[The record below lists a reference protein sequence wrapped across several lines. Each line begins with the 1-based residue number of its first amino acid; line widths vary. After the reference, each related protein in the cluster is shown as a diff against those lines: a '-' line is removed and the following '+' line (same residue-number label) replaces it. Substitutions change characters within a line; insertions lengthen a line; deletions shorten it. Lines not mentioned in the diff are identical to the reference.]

1 MTILAGDIGGTKT
14 RLGLFDGHA
23 ASPVASA
30 TYATAGFQSPGE
42 LIGTFL
48 ASHDVRPSRACFGV
62 AGPVVDGRVQPVNLP
77 WVVDSGEFQRELG
90 IEVLLVND
98 IVANARGIGRLHE
111 SDFALLSRGTH
122 DPFGARAVV
131 SAGTGL
137 GEAALWWDGTGHR
150 AAASEGGSATFGPT
164 NPLEGELYRFL
175 AAEQGRVTFGDV
187 CSGPGLRNIYRFLS
201 EGSYAP
207 EPAVI
212 TAMAEADRFSI
223 ASAAL
228 DMFVSIYGSRAG
240 DAMLGY
246 AATGG
251 VYIGGGIAPKILP
264 RLLEGGF
271 MRAFVAK
278 GRLKWLL
285 ERTPVHVVLNSDAA
299 LIGAAAFAQEAAPV
313 AYLRAA

>member
-23 ASPVASA
+23 ASPVACA
-30 TYATAGFQSPGE
+30 TYATADFQSPSDLVE
-42 LIGTFL
+42 TFL

-77 WVVDSGEFQRELG
+77 WVVDSLEFRRHFG
-90 IEVLLVND
+90 IDALLVND
-98 IVANARGIGRLHE
+98 IVANARGIGLLHD
-111 SDFALLSRGTH
+111 SDLAVVNRGTH

-137 GEAALWWDGTGHR
+137 GEAALWWDGTRHR
-150 AAASEGGSATFGPT
+150 PAASEGGSASFGPT
-164 NPLEGELYRFL
+164 SPLEEELYRFL
-175 AAEQGRVTFGDV
+175 AAEQGRVTFGHI
-187 CSGPGLRNIYRFLS
+187 CSGPGLRHIYRFLA
-201 EGSYAP
+201 GGADAP

-212 TAMAEADRFSI
+212 TAEAEADRGSI

-228 DMFVSIYGSRAG
+228 DLFVSIYGTRAG

-251 VYIGGGIAPKILP
+251 VYLGGGIAPKILP

-278 GRLKWLL
+278 GRLRWLL
-285 ERTPVHVVLNSDAA
+285 ERTPVHVVLNADAA
-299 LIGAAAFAQEAAPV
+299 LIGAAAFAQDAAPA

>member
-1 MTILAGDIGGTKT
+1 MILAGDIGGTKT

-30 TYATAGFQSPGE
+30 TYATADFDSAGD
-42 LIGTFL
+42 LVGTFL
-48 ASHDVRPSRACFGV
+48 DAHGARPSRACFGV

-77 WVVDSGEFQRELG
+77 WVVDSVEFRRELG
-90 IEVLLVND
+90 IDVLLVND
-98 IVANARGIGRLHE
+98 IVANARGIGLLHE
-111 SDFALLSRGTH
+111 SDLAVVNRGTP

-150 AAASEGGSATFGPT
+150 PAASEGGSASFGPT
-164 NPLEGELYRFL
+164 SPLEEELYRFL
-175 AAEQGRVTFGDV
+175 AAEQGRVTFGHI
-187 CSGPGLRNIYRFLS
+187 CSGPGLRNIYRFLA
-201 EGSYAP
+201 GGGYVP

-223 ASAAL
+223 ASAAVDL
-228 DMFVSIYGSRAG
+228 FVSIYGTRAG

-251 VYIGGGIAPKILP
+251 VYLGGGIAPKILP

-271 MRAFVAK
+271 MRAFAAK
-278 GRLKWLL
+278 GRLRWLL
-285 ERTPVHVVLNSDAA
+285 ERTPVHVVLNADAA
-299 LIGAAAFAQEAAPV
+299 LIGAAAFAQDAPPV
-313 AYLRAA
+313 QYLRAA